1 MSDTRP
7 RRGDTSTAGSIG
19 AGLGSLA
26 RYALNPKARNKVL
39 RAAGLGIS
47 ATAKSVR
54 RTTHVLWLEVT
65 GFFFLVFA
73 TICGGAAYKEYQ
85 AHRAGKAELHRV
97 YVAAII
103 AALFAWFGVTSFWR
117 SRRT

>member
-1 MSDTRP
+1 M
-7 RRGDTSTAGSIG
+7 
-19 AGLGSLA
+19 A

-39 RAAGLGIS
+39 RAAGVGLS
-47 ATAKSVR
+47 ATAKSVK

-73 TICGGAAYKEYQ
+73 VVCGGAGWREYQ
-85 AHRAGKAELHRV
+85 MHLAGKAEINRV
-97 YVAAII
+97 YI
-103 AALFAWFGVTSFWR
+103 AGVLALLFAWFGVSSFWR